1 MFEVNSLTAQYY
13 NTYLRNVERHVEAD
27 RDEAYPT
34 KPERMP
40 VPGVDQTPS
49 GSGLGAYLVVAVA
62 FGLIYWI

>member
-13 NTYLRNVERHVEAD
+13 TTHLRNVARRVSAD

-34 KPERMP
+34 KPEHMP
-40 VPGVDQTPS
+40 MQRVHQTPS

-62 FGLIYWI
+62 FGLIFWI